1 MAGGK
6 GTRIGNPEKCLIVIN
21 KRTILDNLVSLLRKY
36 VSGIYISVS
45 KGMAATEKEAESYNL
60 SIIRTEGRGYITDM
74 NACFQVINDFPLF
87 VVPGDIYVKDGKIFD
102 MFIDMAKKSQ
112 KDIINLKSDGDFT
125 GVSLFKKS
133 SGSYEDIYF
142 KSCIINVN
150 TMEDARRAENMI

>member
-21 KRTILDNLVSLLRKY
+21 KRAILDNLVSILRKY
-36 VSGIYISVS
+36 VSEIYISVS
-45 KGMAATEKEAESYNL
+45 KGMAATEKEAENLNL
-60 SIIRTEGRGYITDM
+60 SIIRTEGRGYINDM

-87 VVPGDIYVKDGKIFD
+87 VVPGDIYVKDEKIFE
-102 MFIDMAKKSQ
+102 MFIEMAKKSQ
-112 KDIINLKSDGDFT
+112 KDIINLKSEGDFT

-133 SGSYEDIYF
+133 SGSYEDVCF

-150 TMEDARRAENMI
+150 TMEDARRAENMK